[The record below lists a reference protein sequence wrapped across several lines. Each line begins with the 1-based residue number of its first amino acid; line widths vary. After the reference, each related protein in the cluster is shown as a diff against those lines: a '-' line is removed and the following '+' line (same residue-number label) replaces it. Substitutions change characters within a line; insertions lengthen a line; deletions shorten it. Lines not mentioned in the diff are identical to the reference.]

1 MALSD
6 FEKSF
11 IYDVSSRLL
20 TQDLLNNAYFAG
32 SQVGRSLR
40 DLVLA
45 KQPVQPLTNPFDE
58 AITGT
63 LRGDAAAV
71 RQNADNVT
79 EAATLVGT
87 AQSGTSQI
95 LETLGAMEDIIE
107 KINAGELD
115 ASDPEVQ
122 ADYDAL
128 RDQIIGIYENTD
140 YNGIYMLDSSKWG
153 TDQIDSSGQV
163 YIQAYKEGGFNVS
176 FHSVDDPVDGSAWTD
191 LQGSDL
197 ETDLAGQTLLVDEF
211 TSAITTI
218 DDIYLNRQTMLE
230 SQATSLDNQA
240 ALLDQAVEARR
251 QNSTSLSV
259 ENLLINLI
267 LRESGSLLD
276 EEG

>member
-6 FEKSF
+6 FEKNF

-40 DLVLA
+40 DMVLA
-45 KQPVQPLTNPFDE
+45 RQPVQPLTNPFDE

-71 RQNADNVT
+71 RRNADNVT
-79 EAATLVGT
+79 EAAALVGT
-87 AQSGTSQI
+87 ARSGTSQI
-95 LETLGAMEDIIE
+95 LEALAGMEDIID
-107 KINAGELD
+107 KINTGKLD
-115 ASDPEVQ
+115 ASDAQVQ
-122 ADYDAL
+122 TDYNAL
-128 RDQIIGIYENTD
+128 RDQIIGVYESTD

-153 TDQIDSSGQV
+153 TEQINSSGQV
-163 YIQAYKEGGFNVS
+163 YIQAYKNGGFNIS
-176 FHSVDDPVDGSAWTD
+176 FHSVDDPVDGNNWND
-191 LQGSDL
+191 LQGSEL
-197 ETDLAGQTLLVDEF
+197 ETDLAGQTLLVDRF
-211 TSAITTI
+211 SGAISTI
-218 DDIYLNRQTMLE
+218 DDLYKNRQTMLE
-230 SQATSLDNQA
+230 SQADSLESQA
-240 ALLDQAVEARR
+240 VLLDQAVEARR
-251 QNSTSLSV
+251 QNTTSLSV

>member
-6 FEKSF
+6 FEKNF
-11 IYDVSSRLL
+11 IYDMSSRLL
-20 TQDLLNNAYFAG
+20 TQDLLTNAYFMG
-32 SQVGRSLR
+32 SKVGSSLR
-40 DLVLA
+40 DMVLA

-79 EAATLVGT
+79 EAAALVGT

-95 LETLGAMEDIIE
+95 LDALKAMEDIID
-107 KINAGELD
+107 KVASNELD
-115 ASDPEVQ
+115 GSSAEVQ
-122 ADYDAL
+122 SDYNAL
-128 RDQIIGIYENTD
+128 RDQIIGIYQSTD
-140 YNGIYMLDSSKWG
+140 YNGIYMLDSTKWG
-153 TDQIDSSGQV
+153 TDQIDAEGKV
-163 YIQAYKEGGFNVS
+163 YIQAYKEGGFDVS
-176 FHSVDDPVDGSAWTD
+176 FYSVDSPLDSDTWNDLVGSE
-191 LQGSDL
+191 LQTNLSKQ
-197 ETDLAGQTLLVDEF
+197 ESLVDDF
-211 TSAITTI
+211 IGAISAI
-218 DDIYLNRQTMLE
+218 DDLYKNRQTMLE
-230 SQATSLDNQA
+230 SQAASLDDQA
-240 ALLDQAVEARR
+240 SLLDQAVEARR